1 MPALDTEV
9 LFALRTKDRLH
20 LVARRR
26 LTQLANENAR
36 LMAPDSAVYEYYTVV
51 RSLGKPPSDARAVLL
66 ALAQKLKTYRVEEKS
81 TFSIGI
87 LALQSK
93 LEGQYGLTYFDSLI
107 AASALSLDSIIV
119 SDDTAFDRVP
129 GLQRI
134 SLS

>member
-1 MPALDTEV
+1 M

-26 LTQLANENAR
+26 LTQLANENAK
-36 LMAPDSAVYEYYTVV
+36 LMAPDSAIYEYYTVV
-51 RSLGKPPSDARAVLL
+51 RSLGKPPSDTRAVLL
-66 ALAQKLKTYRVEEKS
+66 ALVQKLKTYRIEEKS
-81 TFSIGI
+81 TFSVRT

-93 LEGQYGLTYFDSLI
+93 LEAQYGLTYFDSLI
-107 AASALSLDSIIV
+107 AASALSLDAIVV
-119 SDDTAFDRVP
+119 SDDTAFNRVP